1 MTRHP
6 SADDILRIGLT
17 GGIASGKTAVSDM
30 FAKLGAPVIDT
41 DRIAREVVQPG
52 RPALAEIVEEF
63 GEDVLNADG
72 SLDRRALRERVF
84 TEDGARQRLE
94 AITHPRIRDETLRRM
109 HNAGGPYQV
118 IVVPLLV
125 ESGFGALVDRV
136 LVVDCPPEVQRQ
148 RLMERDGESAGTA
161 EAMMRSQTDRETRL
175 DAADDVVDNAG
186 SLEDTRRQVE
196 HLHNRYLALAR
207 VAREDED

>member
-6 SADDILRIGLT
+6 AADDILRIGLT

-30 FAKLGAPVIDT
+30 FAKRGVPVIDT
-41 DRIAREVVQPG
+41 DRIAREVVEPG

-72 SLDRRALRERVF
+72 TLNRRTLRERVF
-84 TEDGARQRLE
+84 AGEGNRQRLE

-109 HNAGGPYQV
+109 HDAGGPYQV

-136 LVVDCPPEVQRQ
+136 LVVDCPPEIQRQ
-148 RLMERDGESAGTA
+148 RLMQRDTETAATA
-161 EAMMRSQTDRETRL
+161 EAMMRSQTDRDTRL
-175 DAADDVVDNAG
+175 EAADDVIDNSG
-186 SLEDTRRQVE
+186 TLEDTRRQVE
-196 HLHNRYLALAR
+196 RLHNRYLALAR
-207 VAREDED
+207 AADDD

>member
-6 SADDILRIGLT
+6 AADDILRIGLT
-17 GGIASGKTAVSDM
+17 GGIASGKTAVSEM
-30 FAKLGAPVIDT
+30 FAQRGVPVIDT
-41 DRIAREVVQPG
+41 DRIAREVVEPG

-63 GEDVLNADG
+63 GEDVLNPDG
-72 SLDRRALRERVF
+72 TLDRRALRERVF
-84 TEDGARQRLE
+84 AGEGSRQRLE

-125 ESGFGALVDRV
+125 ESGFGTLVDRV
-136 LVVDCPPEVQRQ
+136 LVVDCPPEIQRR
-148 RLMERDGESAGTA
+148 RLMERDAESARTA
-161 EAMMRSQTDRETRL
+161 EAMLRSQTDRDTRL
-175 DAADDVVDNAG
+175 EAADDVIDNSG
-186 SLEDTRRQVE
+186 PLEDTRRQVQ

-207 VAREDED
+207 ETDED

>member
-17 GGIASGKTAVSDM
+17 GGIASGKTAVSDA
-30 FAKLGAPVIDT
+30 FAKLGVPVIDT
-41 DRIAREVVQPG
+41 DRIAREVVEPG
-52 RPALAEIVEEF
+52 RPALTEIVEEF

-72 SLDRRALRERVF
+72 TLDRRALRERVF
-84 TEDGARQRLE
+84 AEEGSRQRLE

-136 LVVDCPPEVQRQ
+136 LVVDCPQELQRQ
-148 RLMERDGESAGTA
+148 RLMDRDDTSTETA
-161 EAMMRSQTDRETRL
+161 EAMMRSQTDRDTRL
-175 DAADDVVDNAG
+175 EAADDVIDNSG
-186 SLEDTRRQVE
+186 TLEDTRRQVE

-207 VAREDED
+207 EDDGD

>member
-1 MTRHP
+1 MSRN
-6 SADDILRIGLT
+6 SAADDILRIGLT
-17 GGIASGKTAVSDM
+17 GGIASGKTAVSEM
-30 FAKLGAPVIDT
+30 FAKLGVPVIDT
-41 DRIAREVVQPG
+41 DRISREVVQPG

-63 GEDVLNADG
+63 GEEILKPDG

-84 TEDGARQRLE
+84 ADEGRRQRLE

-136 LVVDCPPEVQRQ
+136 LVVDCPPEVQRE
-148 RLMERDGESAGTA
+148 RLMARDTETAATA
-161 EAMMRSQTDRETRL
+161 EAMMRSQTDRDTRL
-175 DAADDVVDNAG
+175 EAADDVVENAG
-186 SLEDTRRQVE
+186 TLEETRRQVE
-196 HLHNRYLALAR
+196 QLHRRYLALAR
-207 VAREDED
+207 AGD

>member
-6 SADDILRIGLT
+6 AADDILRIGLT

-30 FAKLGAPVIDT
+30 FAKRGVPVIDT
-41 DRIAREVVQPG
+41 DRIAREVVEPG

-72 SLDRRALRERVF
+72 TLNRRTLRERVF
-84 TEDGARQRLE
+84 AGEGNRQRLE
-94 AITHPRIRDETLRRM
+94 AITHPRIRNETLRRM
-109 HNAGGPYQV
+109 HDAGGPYQV

-136 LVVDCPPEVQRQ
+136 LVVDCPPEIQRQ
-148 RLMERDGESAGTA
+148 RLMQRDTETAATA
-161 EAMMRSQTDRETRL
+161 EAMMRSQTDRDTRL
-175 DAADDVVDNAG
+175 DAADDVIDNSG
-186 SLEDTRRQVE
+186 TLEDTCRQVE
-196 HLHNRYLALAR
+196 RLHNRYLALAR
-207 VAREDED
+207 AADDD

>member
-6 SADDILRIGLT
+6 AADDILRIGLT

-30 FAKLGAPVIDT
+30 FAKRGVPVIDT
-41 DRIAREVVQPG
+41 DRIARQVVEPG

-63 GEDVLNADG
+63 GEDVLNPDG
-72 SLDRRALRERVF
+72 TLDRRALRERVF
-84 TEDGARQRLE
+84 AGEGNRQRLE

-109 HNAGGPYQV
+109 YNAGGPYQV

-136 LVVDCPPEVQRQ
+136 LVVDCPPEIQRQ
-148 RLMERDGESAGTA
+148 RLMERDTESAATA
-161 EAMMRSQTDRETRL
+161 QAMMRSQTDRETRL
-175 DAADDVVDNAG
+175 EAADDVIDNSGTLA
-186 SLEDTRRQVE
+186 DTRRQVE
-196 HLHNRYLALAR
+196 QLHNRYLALAR
-207 VAREDED
+207 ETDDD